1 MEKLRGVLVKTM
13 LGIFIIFG
21 VDNSFSSHA
30 DDRKNNFLV
39 LGEGNTFGI
48 NACFGAPAKSLA
60 LTLIRQRQNFAW
72 VYIIMAYS
80 YLFVNGNEILKFK
93 SDNENVNFLTQFCI
107 GSISNGFDATESKK
121 VSLKRHV
128 IDYSA
133 D

>member
-1 MEKLRGVLVKTM
+1 
-13 LGIFIIFG
+13 
-21 VDNSFSSHA
+21 
-30 DDRKNNFLV
+30 
-39 LGEGNTFGI
+39 
-48 NACFGAPAKSLA
+48 
-60 LTLIRQRQNFAW
+60 
-72 VYIIMAYS
+72 MAYS